1 MKKKVLKYIV
11 LFILIVLFQIFLP
24 LDLDE
29 IWNYGFAHNIATGLI
44 PYKDFNM
51 VITPFYPF
59 FTSLFLLIKSNILVM
74 YIIQAILILF
84 TYSLLEKIYSDKANI
99 FILLL
104 FLFFD
109 CIYPSYNSFMIFLFI
124 ILIFLEEYEKNNYL
138 IGIIIGL
145 FILTK
150 QSVGICILISN
161 IICLLIRKDYKKIL
175 KRLIGIILPIS
186 IFIIFLLF
194 SNSYKEFLN
203 LCIYG
208 LYDFGKDN
216 RLNFNI
222 VYILFFV
229 FLIILLYLIKKE
241 PKNIIYWYVIGFL
254 SIIIPLFDINHF
266 CFFLI
271 VFITFIVIP
280 KIKLDNFN
288 YDLVTKVI
296 LLLLTIFIIVNS
308 IDNKSFYYPNKV
320 NHFEYKYTTKN
331 HEKELN
337 KITNLY
343 DKYEDYNIVFLSRS
357 SYLYKLVADKKINYL
372 DLINR
377 GNFGSNSTNKLYNM
391 LKQQKNALFVVQI
404 TSFTKNDQTDTIA
417 LKFINKYCKKIDEFD
432 DFKLYIRK

>member
-29 IWNYGFAHNIATGLI
+29 IWNYGFSHNIATGLI

-59 FTSLFLLIKSNILVM
+59 FASLFLLIKSNILVM
-74 YIIQAILILF
+74 YIMQAILILF

-99 FILLL
+99 FLILL
-104 FLFFD
+104 FLFFN

-186 IFIIFLLF
+186 IFIIYLLF
-194 SNSYKEFLN
+194 SNSYKEFLD

-216 RLNFNI
+216 RLSFNI

-288 YDLVTKVI
+288 YNLVTKVI

-308 IDNKSFYYPNKV
+308 IDNKGFYYPNKV
-320 NHFEYKYTTKN
+320 NHFEYKYITKN

-391 LKQQKNALFVVQI
+391 LKQQKKCVICSSN
-404 TSFTKNDQTDTIA
+404 
-417 LKFINKYCKKIDEFD
+417 
-432 DFKLYIRK
+432 YIIY

>member
-1 MKKKVLKYIV
+1 MKKNVLKYIV

-74 YIIQAILILF
+74 YIMQAILILF

-99 FILLL
+99 FLILL
-104 FLFFD
+104 FLFFN

-124 ILIFLEEYEKNNYL
+124 ILIFLEEYERNNYL

-203 LCIYG
+203 LCIHG
-208 LYDFGKDN
+208 LYDFGKNN
-216 RLNFNI
+216 RLSFNI

-266 CFFLI
+266 YYFLI

-280 KIKLDNFN
+280 KIKLELN
-288 YDLVTKVI
+288 YNLVTKVI
-296 LLLLTIFIIVNS
+296 LLLLTIVIIVNS
-308 IDNKSFYYPNKV
+308 IDNKGFYYPNKV
-320 NHFEYKYTTKN
+320 NHFEYKYITKI
-331 HEKELN
+331 HEKEL
-337 KITNLY
+337 KQIVGLY

-357 SYLYKLVADKKINYL
+357 SYLYKLVANKKINYL

-404 TSFTKNDQTDTIA
+404 TSFTKNDQTDIIA

>member
-1 MKKKVLKYIV
+1 MKKIIKYII
-11 LFILIVLFQIFLP
+11 LFILIVVFQIFLP
-24 LDLDE
+24 LNLDE

-74 YIIQAILILF
+74 YIMQAILILF
-84 TYSLLEKIYSDKANI
+84 TYSLLEKIYSDKANV
-99 FILLL
+99 FIILL

-109 CIYPSYNSFMIFLFI
+109 CIYPSYNSFMIFLLI

-186 IFIIFLLF
+186 IFIIYLLF
-194 SNSYKEFLN
+194 SNSYKEFLD

-208 LYDFGKDN
+208 LYDFEKDN
-216 RLNFNI
+216 RLSFNI
-222 VYILFFV
+222 VYILFSV

-241 PKNIIYWYVIGFL
+241 PKNIIYWYLIGFL

-288 YDLVTKVI
+288 YDLVTIVI

-320 NHFEYKYTTKN
+320 NHFEYKYITKS

-337 KITNLY
+337 EITNLY
-343 DKYEDYNIVFLSRS
+343 DKYESYNIVFLSRS

-404 TSFTKNDQTDTIA
+404 TSFTKNDQTDIIA

>member
-1 MKKKVLKYIV
+1 MKKIIKYII
-11 LFILIVLFQIFLP
+11 LFILIVVFQIFLP
-24 LDLDE
+24 LNLEE

-99 FILLL
+99 FLILL
-104 FLFFD
+104 FLFFN
-109 CIYPSYNSFMIFLFI
+109 CLYPSYNSFMIFLLI

-175 KRLIGIILPIS
+175 KRLIGTILPIS

-194 SNSYKEFLN
+194 SNSYKEFFN
-203 LCIYG
+203 ICIYG

-216 RLNFNI
+216 RLSFNI
-222 VYILFFV
+222 VYILFSV

-280 KIKLDNFN
+280 KIKLELN
-288 YDLVTKVI
+288 YNLVTKVI

-320 NHFEYKYTTKN
+320 NHFEYKYITKI
-331 HEKELN
+331 HEKEL
-337 KITNLY
+337 KQIVGLY
-343 DKYEDYNIVFLSRS
+343 DKYESYNIVFLSRS
-357 SYLYKLVADKKINYL
+357 SYLYKLVANKKINYL

-377 GNFGSNSTNKLYNM
+377 GNFGFDGTNKLYNM
-391 LKQQKNALFVVQI
+391 LKKQENALFVVQ
-404 TSFTKNDQTDTIA
+404 TPSFTKNDQTDNIA

>member
-1 MKKKVLKYIV
+1 MKKNVLKYIV

-74 YIIQAILILF
+74 YIMQAILILF

-99 FILLL
+99 FLILL
-104 FLFFD
+104 FLFFN

-124 ILIFLEEYEKNNYL
+124 ILIFLEEYERNNYL

-203 LCIYG
+203 LCIHG
-208 LYDFGKDN
+208 LYDFG
-216 RLNFNI
+216 
-222 VYILFFV
+222 
-229 FLIILLYLIKKE
+229 
-241 PKNIIYWYVIGFL
+241 
-254 SIIIPLFDINHF
+254 
-266 CFFLI
+266 
-271 VFITFIVIP
+271 
-280 KIKLDNFN
+280 
-288 YDLVTKVI
+288 
-296 LLLLTIFIIVNS
+296 
-308 IDNKSFYYPNKV
+308 
-320 NHFEYKYTTKN
+320 
-331 HEKELN
+331 
-337 KITNLY
+337 
-343 DKYEDYNIVFLSRS
+343 
-357 SYLYKLVADKKINYL
+357 
-372 DLINR
+372 
-377 GNFGSNSTNKLYNM
+377 
-391 LKQQKNALFVVQI
+391 
-404 TSFTKNDQTDTIA
+404 
-417 LKFINKYCKKIDEFD
+417 
-432 DFKLYIRK
+432 

>member
-1 MKKKVLKYIV
+1 MKKNVLKYIV

-24 LDLDE
+24 LYLDE

-74 YIIQAILILF
+74 YIMQAILILF

-99 FILLL
+99 FLILL
-104 FLFFD
+104 FLFFN

-124 ILIFLEEYEKNNYL
+124 ILIFLEEYERNNYL

-203 LCIYG
+203 LCIHG
-208 LYDFGKDN
+208 LYDFGKNN
-216 RLNFNI
+216 RLSFNI
-222 VYILFFV
+222 VYILFSV

-266 CFFLI
+266 YYFLI

-280 KIKLDNFN
+280 KFKLELN
-288 YDLVTKVI
+288 YNLVTKVI
-296 LLLLTIFIIVNS
+296 LLLLTIVIIVNS
-308 IDNKSFYYPNKV
+308 IDNKGFYYPNKV
-320 NHFEYKYTTKN
+320 NPFEYKSITKI
-331 HEKELN
+331 HEKEL
-337 KITNLY
+337 KQIVGLY
-343 DKYEDYNIVFLSRS
+343 DKYESYNIVFLSRS
-357 SYLYKLVADKKINYL
+357 SYLYKLVANKKINYL

-404 TSFTKNDQTDTIA
+404 TSFTKNDQTDIIA